1 MGQQPRTLDPSLSAR
16 HYFGA
21 QLRALRELSQLSQD
35 QLGGRVFVGGDTI
48 RRVETAE
55 RFPRRELAEAC
66 DRELGTDGILGRL
79 WCLLERERA
88 DAAGGGNEAGR
99 PASSIRVEPHRQTS
113 TAAASM
119 LLSRVP
125 FLPGVL
131 DRAALDWLLNPSTP
145 TARPP
150 GCRTSD
156 RRVDDGDV
164 RDAATAMGM
173 FRELDHTHGAGR
185 TRVQVEDYIAGRLSP
200 MLGGTPVSHDVSAR
214 LYTLAAGFFELGG
227 YQAVDLGADGAAQQR
242 YLRALQLAQAAGDP
256 AYGAYLLAV
265 NIAHLALHCN
275 HPDVALRMARA
286 AMAGAGNSASPAV
299 RAALHAVVARA
310 HARMGQGPECVAEIL
325 AAEADLGRSDP
336 QEEPAWIVY
345 FTRAYLADEMAH

>member
-1 MGQQPRTLDPSLSAR
+1 
-16 HYFGA
+16 
-21 QLRALRELSQLSQD
+21 
-35 QLGGRVFVGGDTI
+35 
-48 RRVETAE
+48 
-55 RFPRRELAEAC
+55 
-66 DRELGTDGILGRL
+66 
-79 WCLLERERA
+79 
-88 DAAGGGNEAGR
+88 
-99 PASSIRVEPHRQTS
+99 
-113 TAAASM
+113 
-119 LLSRVP
+119 
-125 FLPGVL
+125 
-131 DRAALDWLLNPSTP
+131 
-145 TARPP
+145 
-150 GCRTSD
+150 
-156 RRVDDGDV
+156 
-164 RDAATAMGM
+164 
-173 FRELDHTHGAGR
+173 
-185 TRVQVEDYIAGRLSP
+185 
-200 MLGGTPVSHDVSAR
+200 VSAR

-336 QEEPAWIVY
+336 QEEPAWIGY
-345 FTRAYLADEMAH
+345 FTRAYLADEMAHCFYDLGDQASAQRHIQEALEALQPWHVRRLAIDNALLATSLVVDGQLDRACAVGRNAVDQSASTTSQRCTQRIVALRVHLEPYQSEPEVRELIDYVRQRLPAAA